1 MKTNNKDQKI
11 KNAKRWKFLI
21 LTKLLSKMK
30 PENLINWGELSRILS
45 CTRSVVTKK
54 RMPKKYEKQV
64 NELLAAVS
72 KWHES
77 LSNT

>member
-1 MKTNNKDQKI
+1 MLNN
-11 KNAKRWKFLI
+11 
-21 LTKLLSKMK
+21 MK
-30 PENLINWGELSRILS
+30 PEDLINWGELSRILS
-45 CTRSVVTKK
+45 GSRSVVTRK

-64 NELLAAVS
+64 NELLDAVS

>member
-1 MKTNNKDQKI
+1 MKN
-11 KNAKRWKFLI
+11 
-21 LTKLLSKMK
+21 
-30 PENLINWGELSRILS
+30 PEDLINWGELSRILS
-45 CTRSVVTKK
+45 GSRSVVTRK

>member
-1 MKTNNKDQKI
+1 MKAED
-11 KNAKRWKFLI
+11 
-21 LTKLLSKMK
+21 
-30 PENLINWGELSRILS
+30 LINWGELSRILS
-45 CTRSVVTKK
+45 GTRSVVTQK